1 MARISGIDLPR
12 NKRVEVALTYIYGIG
27 LKTSQTVLKAV
38 DINPSMRTNELT
50 EKDIEKIRRYI
61 DENMK
66 VEGQLRA
73 DVAQNIKRLK
83 EIQCYRGM
91 RHARGLPVRGQR
103 TKTNARTRKG
113 PKKGAV
119 AAKKVV
125 LKK

>member
-38 DINPSMRTNELT
+38 EINPSLRTNELT